1 MCCSIGPDGVPVWKH
16 LVAMGVAIILIVS
29 VPSMIYL
36 GSFTSSI
43 WYGVGTAILYPGI
56 CCLKQNETDDICSG
70 VFLLACGI
78 AALLLGIFN
87 VTLILEFNLVLG
99 SCFGIPFILSGLFC
113 VSNFVFKRKEYEDN
127 AIFYHRYMYIS
138 GFITA
143 ITCAFLVAFGV
154 VPFATVASL
163 AGPFVCV
170 SLCFFFHR
178 LVCFIQCH
186 CGGEK
191 RKQLNIG
198 AGYQN
203 DYQKII
209 KNKGG
214 NSKGTNDIK
223 LSSINENEKINLKD

>member
-1 MCCSIGPDGVPVWKH
+1 
-16 LVAMGVAIILIVS
+16 
-29 VPSMIYL
+29 
-36 GSFTSSI
+36 
-43 WYGVGTAILYPGI
+43 
-56 CCLKQNETDDICSG
+56 
-70 VFLLACGI
+70 
-78 AALLLGIFN
+78 
-87 VTLILEFNLVLG
+87 
-99 SCFGIPFILSGLFC
+99 
-113 VSNFVFKRKEYEDN
+113 
-127 AIFYHRYMYIS
+127 MYIS

-170 SLCFFFHR
+170 SLCFFLYR

-203 DYQKII
+203 DYQKSIESKGEYDI
-209 KNKGG
+209 KPDFMIDKNKKMSLV
-214 NSKGTNDIK
+214 N
-223 LSSINENEKINLKD
+223 

>member
-1 MCCSIGPDGVPVWKH
+1 M
-16 LVAMGVAIILIVS
+16 
-29 VPSMIYL
+29 
-36 GSFTSSI
+36 
-43 WYGVGTAILYPGI
+43 
-56 CCLKQNETDDICSG
+56 
-70 VFLLACGI
+70 
-78 AALLLGIFN
+78 
-87 VTLILEFNLVLG
+87 LG

-127 AIFYHRYMYIS
+127 EIFYHRYMYIS

-163 AGPFVCV
+163 AGPFICV

-203 DYQKII
+203 DYQKSI
-209 KNKGG
+209 KNKCG

-223 LSSINENEKINLKD
+223 LSSINENEKLKLKD

>member
-1 MCCSIGPDGVPVWKH
+1 MH
-16 LVAMGVAIILIVS
+16 
-29 VPSMIYL
+29 
-36 GSFTSSI
+36 
-43 WYGVGTAILYPGI
+43 
-56 CCLKQNETDDICSG
+56 
-70 VFLLACGI
+70 
-78 AALLLGIFN
+78 
-87 VTLILEFNLVLG
+87 
-99 SCFGIPFILSGLFC
+99 
-113 VSNFVFKRKEYEDN
+113 
-127 AIFYHRYMYIS
+127 IS
-138 GFITA
+138 WFITA

-154 VPFATVASL
+154 VPSATVASL

-191 RKQLNIG
+191 RKQLHAIDVER
-198 AGYQN
+198 QD

-223 LSSINENEKINLKD
+223 LSSINENEKLKLKD